1 MGIRGLDDLKNMKMS
16 LDNHRQFKT
25 LVSDEYN

>member
-1 MGIRGLDDLKNMKMS
+1 MS